1 MVRQEALLGDLCEI
15 NVGKTPSRANKS
27 YWADGVE
34 PWLAIAD
41 MTGNDQILTTKEKIS
56 SLAIKEC
63 NCKQVQAGTVLMSF
77 KLSVGKVAIARRPLY
92 TNEAIAALPIKN
104 NSKLDEKYLIHAL
117 RSIDF
122 YAGAD
127 RAAKGLTLNKDKLK
141 RIKVPLPTLEEQK
154 RIAAILDKAAE
165 IKAKREQVIAKLDD
179 LSQSMFMEM
188 FGDDLK
194 GELLE
199 LREISVRVTDGTHQ
213 APKWTNSGVPFIF
226 ISNIAEDQINFET
239 KKYISNETYD
249 ELTRNCKIEV
259 GDVLYTTVGSYG
271 NVAVIK
277 DEKKF
282 CFQRH
287 IAQIKPNKERV
298 APVFLASMLKSV
310 FVRQQI
316 DKVAKGIAQKTVN
329 LGDLSKVKVICP
341 SIDRQNE
348 FADKIMKIDELKL
361 SLQRANNKYKDL
373 LASLQHKAFTTG
385 FNA

>member
-1 MVRQEALLGDLCEI
+1 M
-15 NVGKTPSRANKS
+15 S
-27 YWADGVE
+27 W
-34 PWLAIAD
+34 
-41 MTGNDQILTTKEKIS
+41 
-56 SLAIKEC
+56 AIKTFGDIF
-63 NCKQVQAGTVLMSF
+63 VF
-77 KLSVGKVAIARRPLY
+77 
-92 TNEAIAALPIKN
+92 LPK
-104 NSKLDEKYLIHAL
+104 SKLQASFGLD
-117 RSIDF
+117 
-122 YAGAD
+122 
-127 RAAKGLTLNKDKLK
+127 KGLYKFFTSSPIQKKWIDDATFNTQALVFGTGGSASIHFIEGMFSTSTDCLVAQPKDADNIYLK
-141 RIKVPLPTLEEQK
+141 YVYHFLSSNINLLQDGFKGAGLKHISKTYIENLKIPLPSLVEQK
-154 RIAAILDKAAE
+154 RIAAILNKAAE
-165 IKAKREQVIAKLDD
+165 IKAKREQAIAKLDD

-194 GELLE
+194 GELFE
-199 LREISVRVTDGTHQ
+199 LKEISVRVTDGTHQ

-226 ISNIAEDQINFET
+226 ISNIVEDQINFET

-329 LGDLSKVKVICP
+329 LGDLGKVKVICP
-341 SIDRQNE
+341 SIHRQNK
-348 FADKIMKIDELKL
+348 FADKVRKIDELKL
-361 SLQRANNKYKDL
+361 GLQEANNNCKNL
-373 LASLQHKAFTTG
+373 LASLQHQAFTTG
-385 FNA
+385 FDA